1 MGTGK
6 SQDKAFRRSGVRR
19 FKYPS
24 VFYVS
29 RFTFYALRFTLF
41 GFLISVSFGNAAYS
55 QDITVSADVIPKIIS
70 LNETATLRVTIS
82 ANQQLGNIAPPK
94 LSPLP
99 EFNVSYGGSSSQYNF
114 TGNQISVSVTW
125 TYVLRPKKVGQ
136 FTVSPIQI
144 SHGNKTYTADP
155 TSVKVLPQS
164 TKPPQSESAQ
174 DTFIDAFSSSTH
186 KVEASVDN
194 SRPYVNEQII
204 YTFRYLY
211 TARIPSFNSPKYTP
225 PSLRQFWTTEL
236 ERKPAQRKV
245 IDGTLYRIE
254 EIRVGLFPITAGR
267 IAIEPAKL
275 SLPLSTGRG
284 RLQSSNVLI
293 TNPVEVNVRPL
304 PKHGKPTDF
313 VGTVGQYRIHAQTD
327 RETIE
332 AGDGFT
338 LRVQVSG
345 TGNIKTVPA
354 PTVPTL
360 PNMAI
365 YDPQITDA
373 IGIVDSK
380 VQGSRTYEYVIIPSQ
395 EGDWTIPAI
404 DYPYFNPQTESYQV
418 ARTVPITIDVL
429 PNPNGAV
436 GTTPLGTTQ
445 TDIHLLK
452 QNIRYIK
459 PDSLKLSN
467 QHLQPYKRI
476 SFWVVQTLPIVAV
489 LSVWFYRQRQAKRD
503 PKQLREQ
510 YAAKNALRIIEDA
523 KERTTDELTA
533 FYGTLANGLYQYIGD
548 IFDISPGGLNPELV
562 RQRCEAADFP
572 ESTTAQIVDTLIQC
586 DYVRFAPVAA
596 NPTDMENIL
605 NRARASINEI
615 EKERQLKMQSVLCIM
630 KRGD

>member
-1 MGTGK
+1 MGTR
-6 SQDKAFRRSGVRR
+6 KAPDWRFRRSFTLHVL
-19 FKYPS
+19 
-24 VFYVS
+24 
-29 RFTFYALRFTLF
+29 RFTFHSLRFALF
-41 GFLISVSFGNAAYS
+41 GLVVSLFFSNAAYS
-55 QDITVSADVIPKIIS
+55 QDITVSADVTPKIIS
-70 LNETATLRVTIS
+70 LNETATLRVTVS

-94 LSPLP
+94 LSALP
-99 EFNVSYGGSSSQYNF
+99 EFNVSYGASSSQYNL

-125 TYVLRPKKVGQ
+125 TYVLKPKKVGQ
-136 FTVSPIQI
+136 FTVSQIQI
-144 SHGNKTYTADP
+144 SHGNKTYTPDP
-155 TSVKVLPQS
+155 ISIKVLPKS
-164 TKPPQSESAQ
+164 TQPPQSESTR
-174 DTFIDAFSSSTH
+174 DTFTDAFSSSTH

-194 SRPYVNEQII
+194 PRPYVNEQII

-236 ERKPAQRKV
+236 ERKRAQRQV
-245 IDGTLYRIE
+245 IDGTLYWIE
-254 EIRVGLFPITAGR
+254 EIQVGLFPIIAGR
-267 IAIEPAKL
+267 VTIEPAKL

-284 RLQSSNVLI
+284 RPQASNVLI
-293 TNPVEVNVRPL
+293 TNPVEVDIRPL
-304 PKHGKPTDF
+304 PQAGKPTNF

-327 RETIE
+327 RQTIE

-360 PNMAI
+360 QNMAI

-373 IGIVDSK
+373 IGVVDSK
-380 VQGSRTYEYVIIPSQ
+380 IRGSRTYEYVIIPSK

-404 DYPYFNPQTESYQV
+404 DYPYFDPQTENYQV
-418 ARTVPITIDVL
+418 ARTVPVTINVL
-429 PNPNGAV
+429 PNPNGTV
-436 GTTPLGTTQ
+436 GITPSHTTQ
-445 TDIHLLK
+445 SDIHLLK
-452 QNIRYIK
+452 QDIRYIK
-459 PDSLKLSN
+459 PDSLKLSD

-476 SFWVVQTLPIVAV
+476 SFWVVQTLPIAV
-489 LSVWFYRQRQAKRD
+489 VLFIWFYRQRQAKRD

-510 YAAKNALRIIEDA
+510 YAAKNALQIIESA
-523 KERTTDELTA
+523 KERPTAEPTA

-562 RQRCEAADFP
+562 RQRCEEAGFP
-572 ESTTAQIVDTLIQC
+572 ESATAEIVDTLTQC

-596 NPTDMENIL
+596 NPTDMEDAL

-615 EKERQLKMQSVLCIM
+615 ERERQLKI
-630 KRGD
+630 

>member
-6 SQDKAFRRSGVRR
+6 AQDKAFRRSGGRR

-24 VFYVS
+24 VFY
-29 RFTFYALRFTLF
+29 ALRFALF
-41 GFLISVSFGNAAYS
+41 GFVVFVFFGDAAYS
-55 QDITVSADVIPKIIS
+55 QDITVSADITPKIIS

-82 ANQQLGNIAPPK
+82 ASQQLGNIAPPK
-94 LSPLP
+94 LNALS
-99 EFNVSYGGSSSQYNF
+99 EFNVSYGGSSSQYNL

-136 FTVSPIQI
+136 FTVSQIQI

-155 TSVKVLPQS
+155 ISIKVLTQS
-164 TKPPQSESAQ
+164 TKPSQSESTQ
-174 DTFIDAFSSSTH
+174 DTFTDAFSSSTH
-186 KVEASVDN
+186 KVEGAVDN
-194 SRPYVNEQII
+194 PRPYVNEQII

-236 ERKPAQRKV
+236 ERNRAQRKV
-245 IDGTLYRIE
+245 IDGVLYWIE

-267 IAIEPAKL
+267 VTIEPAKL

-284 RLQSSNVLI
+284 RPQSSNMLI
-293 TNPVEVNVRPL
+293 TNPVEVDVRPL
-304 PKHGKPTDF
+304 PQQGKPTDF

-327 RETIE
+327 RQTIE
-332 AGDGFT
+332 TGDGFT

-345 TGNIKTVPA
+345 TGNIKTVPT
-354 PTVPTL
+354 PIVPTL

-373 IGIVDSK
+373 IRVVDSK
-380 VQGSRTYEYVIIPSQ
+380 VRGSRTYEYVIIPSK

-404 DYPYFNPQTESYQV
+404 DYPYFDPQTESYQV
-418 ARTVPITIDVL
+418 ARTMPITINVL
-429 PNPNGAV
+429 PNPDGAV
-436 GTTPLGTTQ
+436 GTTPSHTTQ
-445 TDIHLLK
+445 SDIHLLK
-452 QNIRYIK
+452 QDIRYIK
-459 PDSLKLSN
+459 PDSLKLSD

-476 SFWVVQTLPIVAV
+476 SFWVVQTLPITVV
-489 LSVWFYRQRQAKRD
+489 LLVWFYRQRQAKRD

-510 YAAKNALRIIEDA
+510 YAAKNALQIIDA
-523 KERTTDELTA
+523 AKKHPTDEPTI

-548 IFDISPGGLNPELV
+548 IFDVSPGGLNPELV
-562 RQRCEAADFP
+562 RQRCEAAGFP
-572 ESTTAQIVDTLIQC
+572 ESATTQIVDTLTGC

-596 NPTDMENIL
+596 NSTDIEDML

-615 EKERQLKMQSVLCIM
+615 EKERQLKMQ
-630 KRGD
+630 